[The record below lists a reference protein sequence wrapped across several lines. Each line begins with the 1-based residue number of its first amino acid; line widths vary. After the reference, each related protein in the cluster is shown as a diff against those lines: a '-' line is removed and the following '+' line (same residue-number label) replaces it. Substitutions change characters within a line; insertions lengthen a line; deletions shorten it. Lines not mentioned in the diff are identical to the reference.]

1 MNNFPLETDVR
12 IQVDE
17 RLKNLGWEFDGI
29 NKNVFLEQPK
39 TDAEKKKLGGKRP
52 DYVLYEK
59 GKDTPLIVIETKKKG
74 ANINLAIE
82 QGKFYAE
89 TLNVP
94 IVFATDGVYY
104 KSLHTVTQKPL
115 LLNGEEVD
123 ELIRELTAIQYL
135 QTGSNA
141 LDTIPKQIQLSRQE
155 LISIFNEA
163 NNSLRVEGLRAGIE
177 RFGEFSN
184 ILFLKLFSEIDDLK
198 EKQDF
203 DRKWKWNFYKTKP
216 ADEILD
222 YINKI
227 VLPEISTHYND
238 SNILSPLQIKDG
250 RVLKKIIDK
259 LDPLVLTDINSDIKG
274 DAFEYFLKS
283 TTATGNDLGEYFT
296 PRHIV
301 KMMVKLANPQI
312 GEKIYDPFCGTGGM
326 LIESFR
332 HIYNTMPRNERT
344 LKQLKEDT
352 VFGNEITNTARITKM
367 NMILAGDGHSNIQM
381 KNSLASPEENKYDV
395 ILTNMPYSQTTE
407 YGSLYDVPTK
417 NGDSICV
424 QHCIKSIDKTSE
436 NGRIVMVVPEGFLFR
451 KDLQKTRE
459 YMLKKCKLQSIISL
473 PQGVFLPYTGVKT
486 NVVYLTKVKQE
497 ETKNHFWYFDV
508 KNDGYSLD
516 NHRRK
521 LSTENDIEIFLA
533 NRKIDENNKNEV
545 LNVGFNFIELDKVK
559 DNDYILSGNRYKNL
573 FEYDNSKYDFI
584 TLNDCCD
591 IINGSTPLKSKAEYW
606 TNGTIHWFTVEDI
619 KKQGREIFDTQQMI
633 TPQALSETSLRLI
646 PINSI
651 LLCCTASVGEYAIN
665 KIPLTTNQQFNALV
679 IKDYYK
685 NKLLPKYLF
694 YISYKFKETLEIIG
708 GSTSFNYVS
717 VKTLKNLKIPI
728 PTIDKQ
734 ENIIKELDSYQRII
748 DGARMVVENYKHS
761 FEIKSEWEICGLS
774 DISAFIRGIT
784 FPKSAQK
791 TEKQSDC
798 LGIVTTKAAQ
808 ATGIVENDVVFIDK
822 SYAKKEKYL
831 REGDILISLANSLS
845 LVGRTTYVDKHYENL
860 SFGAFMGVIRADKTK
875 ILPQMLYYLLNSNV
889 AKQYFLSNA
898 KTTTNISN
906 LTFEDLGKLTLSVP
920 PFEIQQQIVAQIEA
934 EQVLVES
941 SKKLIEVFAKKM
953 ADKVNQ
959 IWGV

>member
-1 MNNFPLETDVR
+1 MYNFPLETDVR
-12 IQVDE
+12 TQVDE

-39 TDAEKKKLGGKRP
+39 TDTEKKKLGGKRP

-74 ANINLAIE
+74 ANINAAIE

-89 TLNVP
+89 TLNAP

-135 QTGSNA
+135 QTGSNE
-141 LDTIPKQIQLSRQE
+141 LDTIPKQVQLSRQE

-203 DRKWKWNFYKTKP
+203 DRKWKWNFYKSKP

-227 VLPEISTHYND
+227 VLPEISAHYND
-238 SNILSPLQIKDG
+238 SNILSALQIKDG

-381 KNSLASPEENKYDV
+381 KNSLANPEENQYDV
-395 ILTNMPYSQTTE
+395 VLTNMPYSQTTE
-407 YGSLYDVPTK
+407 YGSLYDIPTK
-417 NGDSICV
+417 NGDSVCV

-516 NHRRK
+516 NNRRK
-521 LSTENDIEIFLA
+521 LDAENDVERFLA
-533 NRKIDENNKNEV
+533 NRKIDENNKNEI
-545 LNVGFNFIELDKVK
+545 LSIGFEFIPLEKISQ
-559 DNDYILSGNRYKNL
+559 NDYILSGYRYREFNNL
-573 FEYDNSKYDFI
+573 QNTKWDKIKLGEIGEF
-584 TLNDCCD
+584 
-591 IINGSTPLKSKAEYW
+591 INGYAFKPTDWKIEGKKIVRIQNLTKSNDSYNYTDGKGIPKKYIIKSGDLLISWSATIGFYIWEGEESYLNQHIFKVDIDDSKISKDYLYFLKDKIIKIIEK
-606 TNGTIHWFTVEDI
+606 NVHGGTMQH
-619 KKQGREIFDTQQMI
+619 I
-633 TPQALSETSLRLI
+633 TKGAFE
-646 PINSI
+646 SI
-651 LLCCTASVGEYAIN
+651 E
-665 KIPLTTNQQFNALV
+665 IPL
-679 IKDYYK
+679 
-685 NKLLPKYLF
+685 P
-694 YISYKFKETLEIIG
+694 S
-708 GSTSFNYVS
+708 
-717 VKTLKNLKIPI
+717 
-728 PTIDKQ
+728 
-734 ENIIKELDSYQRII
+734 
-748 DGARMVVENYKHS
+748 
-761 FEIKSEWEICGLS
+761 
-774 DISAFIRGIT
+774 
-784 FPKSAQK
+784 
-791 TEKQSDC
+791 
-798 LGIVTTKAAQ
+798 LGC
-808 ATGIVENDVVFIDK
+808 
-822 SYAKKEKYL
+822 
-831 REGDILISLANSLS
+831 
-845 LVGRTTYVDKHYENL
+845 
-860 SFGAFMGVIRADKTK
+860 
-875 ILPQMLYYLLNSNV
+875 
-889 AKQYFLSNA
+889 
-898 KTTTNISN
+898 
-906 LTFEDLGKLTLSVP
+906 
-920 PFEIQQQIVAQIEA
+920 QQQIVEELNVYQKIINANKLSIELYKSQLPENEEWEHIDLKEVCKYSGGTQPPKSTFSYEPKEGYIRLLQIRDFKNDDNAVYIPTTERHKTCTEKDIMIGRYGPPVFQILRGKSGA
-934 EQVLVES
+934 YNVALIKCIPDKKRLTEDWLYYFLSSEQVQSHIIGLSERSRQAGVSPSDLDKLKIPLPSIEVQKEIVAKIKEEEKLIAANKKLVEIFEE
-941 SKKLIEVFAKKM
+941 KI
-953 ADKVNQ
+953 ADRINQ
-959 IWGV
+959 IWGS